1 MYLLDICSD
10 FRDIWNKFLTVSV
23 KDFFIAISVPCLWGF
38 GLAISKPGMEQLPPM
53 LINGLRW
60 MIAGLVLVWWFPI
73 PKKIMKEITEEAKS
87 VVDDYVKNPSK
98 ISGSAEIRIHEN
110 SPWLDENKPF
120 IPLTNKNVDKK
131 K

>member
-1 MYLLDICSD
+1 MEMEEYYDD
-10 FRDIWNKFLTVSV
+10 KELT
-23 KDFFIAISVPCLWGF
+23 KAQKKEL
-38 GLAISKPGMEQLPPM
+38 E
-53 LINGLRW
+53 
-60 MIAGLVLVWWFPI
+60 
-73 PKKIMKEITEEAKS
+73 KIMKEITEEAKS